1 MARKARTH
9 SDSRAEPMA
18 QKEKGGLLDIEEA
31 PQKQDR
37 LRLAAVCILCQ
48 TRLFSKKRNADL
60 EFDLEKRKISVKNS
74 SRDNIATYGTK

>member
-48 TRLFSKKRNADL
+48 MRLFSKKRNADL

>member
-1 MARKARTH
+1 MARKAITH

-37 LRLAAVCILCQ
+37 LRLAAVCIMCQ
-48 TRLFSKKRNADL
+48 MQFLSKKRNADL
-60 EFDLEKRKISVKNS
+60 EFDLEKRKISVKYCS
-74 SRDNIATYGTK
+74 VRL

>member
-48 TRLFSKKRNADL
+48 TRLFSKKRNAVH
-60 EFDLEKRKISVKNS
+60 EFGY
-74 SRDNIATYGTK
+74 SRDRLVQCSIGHIFCGGGD

>member
-1 MARKARTH
+1 MTRKAITH

-48 TRLFSKKRNADL
+48 MRLFSKKRNADL
-60 EFDLEKRKISVKNS
+60 EFDLEKRKISVKYCS
-74 SRDNIATYGTK
+74 GRL